1 MIRTGAEAGFLNDP
15 VDIAELEVVLGG
27 DVQLGGAAFDEFG
40 RGALAGLQTAF
51 DGCGAFRGNDRIVA
65 VRKHDSCRTIAF
77 CVKICSTKAY
87 FLRVQGVRTVY
98 FLITFQRSM
107 LFIQST
113 NEKSRDAGVV
123 VPAKRGNV
131 HMEEKKP
138 KARREYKDTV
148 FRMLFSD
155 EKNLL
160 SLYNAVTGRSYED
173 AKELE
178 IVTLDNAVYM
188 GMKNDLAFLL
198 DLHISLY
205 EHQSTKNPNMPLRD
219 LFYIS
224 LEYQKYVSDKSLYSS
239 ALLKIPAPVFIV
251 FYNGAEDM
259 EERTELRLSQAYEH
273 FEGEPNLE
281 LKVMVLNINAGH
293 NAELMEQCRMLK
305 EYAQYVARVR
315 GYTASMKLE
324 EAVRRAIKECIAEG
338 ILADFL
344 RKNRAEVEMVSILE
358 YDKEYEEKK
367 LRKAEYEAGEQE
379 GLNRGLAQ
387 GIVETGCAY
396 GVSKKEILERL
407 QERLNISCQTA
418 QEYFAMYSGKKIS

>member
-1 MIRTGAEAGFLNDP
+1 MFNKSIFLTSSGCSHRLFSYHISEVYAFYPINEREKQGRWGGGSCKKG
-15 VDIAELEVVLGG
+15 EL
-27 DVQLGGAAFDEFG
+27 
-40 RGALAGLQTAF
+40 
-51 DGCGAFRGNDRIVA
+51 
-65 VRKHDSCRTIAF
+65 
-77 CVKICSTKAY
+77 
-87 FLRVQGVRTVY
+87 
-98 FLITFQRSM
+98 
-107 LFIQST
+107 
-113 NEKSRDAGVV
+113 
-123 VPAKRGNV
+123 

>member
-1 MIRTGAEAGFLNDP
+1 
-15 VDIAELEVVLGG
+15 
-27 DVQLGGAAFDEFG
+27 
-40 RGALAGLQTAF
+40 
-51 DGCGAFRGNDRIVA
+51 
-65 VRKHDSCRTIAF
+65 
-77 CVKICSTKAY
+77 
-87 FLRVQGVRTVY
+87 
-98 FLITFQRSM
+98 
-107 LFIQST
+107 
-113 NEKSRDAGVV
+113 
-123 VPAKRGNV
+123 
-131 HMEEKKP
+131 MEDKKP
-138 KARREYKDTV
+138 KAKREYKDTV

-155 EKNLL
+155 KKNLL
-160 SLYNAVTGRSYED
+160 SLYNAVTGRAHENAED
-173 AKELE
+173 FE

-188 GMKNDLAFLL
+188 GMKNDLSFLL
-198 DLHISLY
+198 DTHIYLY

-239 ALLKIPAPVFIV
+239 TLQKLPAPVFMV
-251 FYNGAEDM
+251 FYNGTEEM

-293 NAELMEQCRMLK
+293 NEELMKQCRMLK

-315 GYTASMKLE
+315 GYAGSMKLE
-324 EAVRRAIKECIAEG
+324 EAVRRAIRECITEG
-338 ILADFL
+338 ILTDFL

-367 LRKAEYEAGEQE
+367 LRKAEYEAGLQQGERLGIEKGEQE

>member
-1 MIRTGAEAGFLNDP
+1 MTVPCKGELN
-15 VDIAELEVVLGG
+15 
-27 DVQLGGAAFDEFG
+27 
-40 RGALAGLQTAF
+40 
-51 DGCGAFRGNDRIVA
+51 
-65 VRKHDSCRTIAF
+65 
-77 CVKICSTKAY
+77 
-87 FLRVQGVRTVY
+87 
-98 FLITFQRSM
+98 
-107 LFIQST
+107 
-113 NEKSRDAGVV
+113 
-123 VPAKRGNV
+123 
-131 HMEEKKP
+131 MEDKKP
-138 KARREYKDTV
+138 KAKREYKDTV

-155 EKNLL
+155 KKNLL
-160 SLYNAVTGRSYED
+160 SLYNAVTGRAHENAED
-173 AKELE
+173 FE

-188 GMKNDLAFLL
+188 GMKNDLSFLL
-198 DLHISLY
+198 DTHIYLY

-239 ALLKIPAPVFIV
+239 TLQKLPAPVFMV
-251 FYNGAEDM
+251 FYNGTEEM

-293 NAELMEQCRMLK
+293 NEELMKQCRMLK

-315 GYTASMKLE
+315 GYAGSMKLE
-324 EAVRRAIKECIAEG
+324 EAVRRAIRECITEG
-338 ILADFL
+338 ILTDFL

-367 LRKAEYEAGEQE
+367 LRKAEYEAGLQQGERLGIEKGEQE

>member
-1 MIRTGAEAGFLNDP
+1 MTVPCRGELNMD
-15 VDIAELEVVLGG
+15 D
-27 DVQLGGAAFDEFG
+27 
-40 RGALAGLQTAF
+40 
-51 DGCGAFRGNDRIVA
+51 
-65 VRKHDSCRTIAF
+65 
-77 CVKICSTKAY
+77 
-87 FLRVQGVRTVY
+87 
-98 FLITFQRSM
+98 
-107 LFIQST
+107 
-113 NEKSRDAGVV
+113 
-123 VPAKRGNV
+123 
-131 HMEEKKP
+131 KKP
-138 KARREYKDTV
+138 KAKREYKDTV

-155 EKNLL
+155 KKNLL
-160 SLYNAVTGRSYED
+160 SLYNAVTGRAYENAED
-173 AKELE
+173 LE

-188 GMKNDLAFLL
+188 GMKNDLSFLL
-198 DLHISLY
+198 DTRIYLY
-205 EHQSTKNPNMPLRD
+205 AHQSTKNPNMPLRD

-239 ALLKIPAPVFIV
+239 TLQKLPAPVFMV
-251 FYNGAEDM
+251 FYNGTEEM

-293 NAELMEQCRMLK
+293 NEELMEQCRILK

-315 GYTASMKLE
+315 RYAGSMKLE
-324 EAVRRAIKECIAEG
+324 EAVRRAIRECITEG
-338 ILADFL
+338 ILTDFL

-407 QERLNISCQTA
+407 QERLNISGQMA
-418 QEYFAMYSGKKIS
+418 QEYFARYSGKKIS

>member
-1 MIRTGAEAGFLNDP
+1 MA
-15 VDIAELEVVLGG
+15 
-27 DVQLGGAAFDEFG
+27 
-40 RGALAGLQTAF
+40 
-51 DGCGAFRGNDRIVA
+51 
-65 VRKHDSCRTIAF
+65 
-77 CVKICSTKAY
+77 
-87 FLRVQGVRTVY
+87 
-98 FLITFQRSM
+98 
-107 LFIQST
+107 
-113 NEKSRDAGVV
+113 
-123 VPAKRGNV
+123 VPAKRGNCIW
-131 HMEEKKP
+131 K
-138 KARREYKDTV
+138 RRGRRRGGSTRIRYSACSFQT
-148 FRMLFSD
+148 RRS
-155 EKNLL
+155 LL

-281 LKVMVLNINAGH
+281 LKVRVLNINAGH

-418 QEYFAMYSGKKIS
+418 QEYFARYSGKKIS

>member
-1 MIRTGAEAGFLNDP
+1 
-15 VDIAELEVVLGG
+15 
-27 DVQLGGAAFDEFG
+27 
-40 RGALAGLQTAF
+40 
-51 DGCGAFRGNDRIVA
+51 
-65 VRKHDSCRTIAF
+65 
-77 CVKICSTKAY
+77 
-87 FLRVQGVRTVY
+87 
-98 FLITFQRSM
+98 
-107 LFIQST
+107 
-113 NEKSRDAGVV
+113 
-123 VPAKRGNV
+123 
-131 HMEEKKP
+131 MEDKKP
-138 KARREYKDTV
+138 KAKREYKGTV

-155 EKNLL
+155 KKNLL
-160 SLYNAVTGRSYED
+160 SLYNAVTGRAHENAED
-173 AKELE
+173 FE

-188 GMKNDLAFLL
+188 GMKNDLSFLL
-198 DLHISLY
+198 DTHIYLY

-239 ALLKIPAPVFIV
+239 TLQKLPAPVFMV
-251 FYNGAEDM
+251 FYNGTEEM

-293 NAELMEQCRMLK
+293 NEELMKQCRMLK

-315 GYTASMKLE
+315 GYAGSMKLE
-324 EAVRRAIKECIAEG
+324 EAVRRAIRECITEG
-338 ILADFL
+338 ILTDFL

-367 LRKAEYEAGEQE
+367 LRKAEYEAGLQQGERLGIEKGEQE

>member
-1 MIRTGAEAGFLNDP
+1 
-15 VDIAELEVVLGG
+15 
-27 DVQLGGAAFDEFG
+27 
-40 RGALAGLQTAF
+40 
-51 DGCGAFRGNDRIVA
+51 
-65 VRKHDSCRTIAF
+65 
-77 CVKICSTKAY
+77 
-87 FLRVQGVRTVY
+87 
-98 FLITFQRSM
+98 
-107 LFIQST
+107 
-113 NEKSRDAGVV
+113 
-123 VPAKRGNV
+123 
-131 HMEEKKP
+131 MEEKRP

-281 LKVMVLNINAGH
+281 LKVRVLNINAGH

-358 YDKEYEEKK
+358 YDKEYEKK
-367 LRKAEYEAGEQE
+367 LRQAEYEAGEQA
-379 GLNRGLAQ
+379 GLKKGEQIGRNRGLAQ
-387 GIVETGCAY
+387 GIVETGCAF
-396 GVSKKEILERL
+396 GMPKEMILNCL
-407 QERLNISCQTA
+407 QEKLHISAQRA
-418 QEYFAMYSGKKIS
+418 QEYFVMFSGQQPV

>member
-1 MIRTGAEAGFLNDP
+1 
-15 VDIAELEVVLGG
+15 
-27 DVQLGGAAFDEFG
+27 
-40 RGALAGLQTAF
+40 
-51 DGCGAFRGNDRIVA
+51 
-65 VRKHDSCRTIAF
+65 
-77 CVKICSTKAY
+77 
-87 FLRVQGVRTVY
+87 
-98 FLITFQRSM
+98 
-107 LFIQST
+107 
-113 NEKSRDAGVV
+113 
-123 VPAKRGNV
+123 
-131 HMEEKKP
+131 MEDKKP
-138 KARREYKDTV
+138 KAKREYKDTV

-155 EKNLL
+155 KKNLL
-160 SLYNAVTGRSYED
+160 SLYNAVTGRAHENAED
-173 AKELE
+173 FE

-188 GMKNDLAFLL
+188 GMKNDLSFLL
-198 DLHISLY
+198 DTHIYLY

-239 ALLKIPAPVFIV
+239 TLQKLPAPVFMV
-251 FYNGAEDM
+251 FYNGTAEM